1 MANIENNLVNAT
13 SPYLLQ
19 HAKNPVHWE
28 EWSPEILDRAKKE
41 NKPLLIS
48 IGYAACHWCHVMAH
62 ESFEDEQVAE
72 LMNKHFI
79 CIKIDREERPDID
92 HIYMEAAQMLTGRGG
107 WPLNAFALPDG
118 RPFYA
123 ATYFPKDNWKK
134 VLANVAK
141 AYDNSYDQLL
151 ETAEKLTEGIK
162 NGQEFSP
169 VESDENFKVSNYR
182 DFLLSWQKSVDLENG
197 GFKGAPKFPMSNS
210 WQFLL
215 QYYQNTQEHFAAEA
229 LLKTLDEMTF
239 GGIYDQIGGGFSR
252 YAVDDK
258 WFAPHFEKMLYD
270 NALLVSLYANAYK
283 TFPKPHYKKVISETI
298 DFITRELKD
307 PEAGFYSALDADS
320 EGEEG
325 KYYVWSHKELSELL
339 SEKELSIAENYF
351 NCTKRGNWESS
362 NNILFTNQSPRDYAK
377 ANNLDP
383 EAFEKEIEGLKQ
395 TLFNQRQHRV
405 RPSLDDKIITSW
417 NAMMITGLVEAFK
430 ALRKDDYL
438 ELAES
443 ATDFL
448 LRTRLIDDNQLLR
461 TYKNQKSIT
470 GFLEDYAFTIEA
482 LINLYQVTFKID
494 YLNKAKHLAEIC
506 FKDFKTESSPMFQ
519 FASKTSEKL
528 ISKTY
533 EINDNV
539 IPASNSSLA
548 KSLFLLGKFFDE
560 DKYLETSKRM
570 LNQVEAKLFKSGPYL
585 ANWQIL
591 YGWLTFPFYEVA
603 IMGKK
608 AQDWSLELQKEY
620 HSNYVFLGGQ
630 SENLSLLENKLPKDP
645 SETIIYVCE
654 NKTCQQPTS
663 EIEKAKKQL
672 K

>member
-1 MANIENNLVNAT
+1 MSMTQNNLIHAT

-19 HAKNPVHWE
+19 HAGNPVNWE
-28 EWSPEILDRAKKE
+28 EWSPEVLNRAKKE
-41 NKPLLIS
+41 NRPLLIS

-62 ESFEDEQVAE
+62 ESFEDEEVAK

-162 NGQEFSP
+162 IGQEFSP
-169 VESDENFKVSNYR
+169 VEANENFKVSNYR
-182 DFLLSWQKSVDLENG
+182 DFLMNWRKLVDLQNG
-197 GFKGAPKFPMSNS
+197 GFNGAPKFPMSNS

-215 QYYQNTQEHFAAEA
+215 QYYQNTNDHFAAEA
-229 LLKTLDEMTF
+229 LLKTLDEMAF

-283 TFPKPHYKKVISETI
+283 TFPKLHYKKVISETI
-298 DFITRELKD
+298 DFVTRELKH

-325 KYYVWSHKELSELL
+325 KYYVWRYKELSELL
-339 SEKELSIAENYF
+339 SDKELALVEDYF
-351 NCTKRGNWESS
+351 NITKRGNWESS
-362 NNILFTNQSPRDYAK
+362 NNILFTNQSPQEYAK
-377 ANNLDP
+377 AKNLDG
-383 EAFEKEIEGLKQ
+383 ESFNKDLENLKEKLHSR
-395 TLFNQRQHRV
+395 RQKRI
-405 RPSLDDKIITSW
+405 RPALDDKLITSW
-417 NAMMITGLVEAFK
+417 NAMMITGLVDAFK
-430 ALRKDDYL
+430 ALRKGKYL

-443 ATDFL
+443 TTQYL
-448 LRTRLIDDNQLLR
+448 LKTRIIDNNQLLR
-461 TYKNQKSIT
+461 THKNDKSIT

-494 YLNKAKHLAEIC
+494 YLMKAKDFVEVCI
-506 FKDFKTESSPMFQ
+506 KDFKTESSSMFQ
-519 FASKTSEKL
+519 FTSKNSEEL

-533 EINDNV
+533 EVNDNV

-548 KSLFLLGKFFDE
+548 KSLFLLGKFFDN
-560 DKYLETSKRM
+560 DNYLEVSKRM
-570 LNQVEAKLFKSGPYL
+570 LNQVESKLYKSGPYA

-591 YGWLTFPFYEVA
+591 YGWLTYPFYEVA

-608 AQDWSLELQKEY
+608 AQDLSLELQAEY
-620 HSNYVFLGGQ
+620 HSSSSVTYRMA
-630 SENLSLLENKLPKDP
+630 P
-645 SETIIYVCE
+645 SAR
-654 NKTCQQPTS
+654 PP
-663 EIEKAKKQL
+663 A
-672 K
+672 